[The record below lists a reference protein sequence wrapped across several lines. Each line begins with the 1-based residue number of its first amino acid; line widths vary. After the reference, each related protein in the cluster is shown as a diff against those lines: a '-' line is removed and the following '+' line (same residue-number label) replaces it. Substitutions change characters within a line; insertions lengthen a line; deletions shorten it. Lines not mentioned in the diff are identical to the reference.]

1 MLSPWEICINTWFL
15 KISTCFS
22 IILLCYCCKWACQ
35 RILGFFFSF
44 LCKWQA
50 YLLPAASITF
60 FKPIKYSPNP
70 PPPPSQILTHFPC
83 NLLFLQLCV
92 WNSDGWEK
100 QKARFLQVPA
110 GRTPTAQ
117 SDTRVQFHQDQIH
130 FLVVHETQLA
140 IYETTKLECVKQV
153 LLSLKSTLLWN

>member
-1 MLSPWEICINTWFL
+1 MPKNSWFVL
-15 KISTCFS
+15 LFSMQMAGVFTPCSIYYFFLHKILHFS
-22 IILLCYCCKWACQ
+22 ELLW
-35 RILGFFFSF
+35 
-44 LCKWQA
+44 
-50 YLLPAASITF
+50 
-60 FKPIKYSPNP
+60 FKSIKYSPISP
-70 PPPPSQILTHFPC
+70 PPPQILTHFRC